1 MDHLLP
7 VQLVELQNV
16 AADLAETVIAPLA
29 AEVDADCR
37 WPAHSLRALGDA
49 GLLGL
54 QVPSELGGLGQ
65 GLLGLCVITET
76 IARACPSSA
85 LCYGMHCVATAVIAA
100 KATEHQREHYLREVA
115 AGHRRAFIPAGNPS
129 GCRRRRF
136 PGRRY
141 QAVRY

>member
-54 QVPSELGGLGQ
+54 GGSGYRCALGIDLS
-65 GLLGLCVITET
+65 GLLL
-76 IARACPSSA
+76 AR
-85 LCYGMHCVATAVIAA
+85 
-100 KATEHQREHYLREVA
+100 Q
-115 AGHRRAFIPAGNPS
+115 
-129 GCRRRRF
+129 
-136 PGRRY
+136 
-141 QAVRY
+141 